1 MQTRPSPDET
11 AAIVELTRWFQ
22 TPAGAY
28 LREWELDRLDAM
40 LEDVFGYHAVQAG
53 PPLYDALRANR
64 IAFKARVGQVLPEPA
79 ERPPGQ
85 ALVCASLAYLPFASQ
100 SIDLLVLPH
109 ALEYAHDPHRVLRE
123 AERVLRPEG
132 RLVIIGFNPWS
143 LWGARHRMRS
153 AGWMPASG
161 RFLSISRLKDWL
173 QLLSFELD
181 RGQFGCYAPPL
192 TSRSWL
198 QRYGFLEKAGDRW
211 WAVGGAVYI
220 VSAIKRVQG
229 MRLVG
234 PAWKKKRR
242 SAARAVAV
250 NQNTHYGTSR

>member
-1 MQTRPSPDET
+1 MQTRPCPDET
-11 AAIVELTRWFQ
+11 DAIVELTRWFR
-22 TPAGAY
+22 TPAGNY
-28 LREWELDRLDAM
+28 IRDWEQDRLDAM

-64 IAFKARVGQVLPEPA
+64 IAFKARVGQILPEAA
-79 ERPPGQ
+79 ERTPEH
-85 ALVCASLAYLPFASQ
+85 AWVCASLAYLPFASQ

-109 ALEYAHDPHRVLRE
+109 ALEYARDPHHVLRE

-143 LWGARHRMRS
+143 LWGARQRIRS
-153 AGWMPASG
+153 SGWLPASG
-161 RFLSISRLKDWL
+161 RFVSIARLKDWL

-181 RGQFGCYAPPL
+181 RGQIGRYAPPL
-192 TSRSWL
+192 TSGAWL

-220 VSAIKRVQG
+220 VSAIKRVPG

-242 SAARAVAV
+242 NAARAVAV
-250 NQNTHYGTSR
+250 NQNTHCGTIR